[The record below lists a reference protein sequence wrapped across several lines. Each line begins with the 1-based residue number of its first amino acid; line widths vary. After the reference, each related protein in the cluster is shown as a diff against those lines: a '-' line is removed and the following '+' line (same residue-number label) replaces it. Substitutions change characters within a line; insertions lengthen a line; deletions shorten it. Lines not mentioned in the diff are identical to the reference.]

1 MGEISVF
8 DDTIYNFFDELFRV
22 NHRKWKKQIL
32 QFMAKEEKMSYKRI
46 KAKLEE
52 VPEILV
58 YRCIQELVTRQVL
71 VRKCEEKNIYYMLN
85 ERTLYIRE
93 ILKACEIEA
102 DK

>member
-32 QFMAKEEKMSYKRI
+32 QFMAKEEKMSYEQI

-52 VPEILV
+52 VPELLV
-58 YRCIQELVTRQVL
+58 YRCIQELVTGQVL
-71 VRKCEEKNIYYMLN
+71 IKKQEDKTIYYILN
-85 ERTLYIRE
+85 VRTLYIRE
-93 ILKACEIEA
+93 ILKACEIEN

>member
-32 QFMAKEEKMSYKRI
+32 QFMAKEEKMSYGQI
-46 KAKLEE
+46 KAKLQE
-52 VPEILV
+52 VPELLV
-58 YRCIQELVTRQVL
+58 YRCIQELVIGQVL
-71 VRKCEEKNIYYMLN
+71 IRKQEEKTSYYILN
-85 ERTLYIRE
+85 VRTLYIRE
-93 ILKACEIEA
+93 ILKACEIET